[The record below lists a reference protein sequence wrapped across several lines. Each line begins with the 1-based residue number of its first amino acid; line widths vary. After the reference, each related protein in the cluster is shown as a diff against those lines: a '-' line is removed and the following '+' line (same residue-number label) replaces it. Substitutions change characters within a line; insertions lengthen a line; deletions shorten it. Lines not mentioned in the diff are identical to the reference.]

1 MQKITTPKGETMIVL
16 PLDEYQELLDA
27 SDIAAATK
35 VAADINTGKDEW
47 VPSDIVDAL
56 LNGENP
62 IRVWRKHRGI
72 TARDLAQKT
81 QLSAAY
87 ISEIETG
94 KKDGSISA
102 MKRIATVLKVDL
114 DDLV

>member
-1 MQKITTPKGETMIVL
+1 MQN
-16 PLDEYQELLDA
+16 
-27 SDIAAATK
+27 DIAAASK
-35 VAADINTGKDEW
+35 VIADIKIGKDEW

-56 LNGENP
+56 LDGENP
-62 IRVWRKHRGI
+62 IRVWRKHRDM
-72 TARDLAQKT
+72 TARNLAQKT

-102 MKRIATVLKVDL
+102 MKRIANVLNVDL